1 MSLAGPKSTVICSE
15 GETSASRS
23 AQVLVEQ
30 QGVAKVSGVRVVRH
44 HLMHTLDR
52 QQLDPGF
59 LIARLVT
66 AARKP
71 YGWKE
76 LRKLSAE
83 LLDLLLLPAFRIVK
97 ADGCPS

>member
-30 QGVAKVSGVRVVRH
+30 QGVGAAAGVRVVRH
-44 HLMHTLDR
+44 HLIHPLDR

-59 LIARLVT
+59 WMARLAALLSATWRVVT

-71 YGWKE
+71 
-76 LRKLSAE
+76 
-83 LLDLLLLPAFRIVK
+83 
-97 ADGCPS
+97 